1 MLTNVLKSVQM
12 TRGFKKKIRQNNTE
26 NSGFGSNASGRF
38 INKDGLPNVRRTGVN
53 VFNRLSW
60 YHTMLNL
67 STFRFLSYL
76 LISYILVN
84 LAFAMIYYL
93 IGVQHLTGIDKSDP
107 VNEFIDVFFFSSQTF
122 TTVGYGRIAPVGFL
136 ASLVATFEA
145 FLGLLTFAIA
155 TGLFYGRFSRPRA
168 YLRFSDIAVIAPFK
182 QSTALMFRLAPYKNN
197 ALTDADVIVSAAIE
211 VIEDGVRKSNFYRL
225 ETQLS
230 KINTLALNWTVVHK
244 IDENSPFYGFSEDD
258 FKNTDIELII
268 QVRAFDEVF
277 SNTVVQRSS
286 YVTGE
291 IIYGAKFIPMYY
303 PDKGHQS
310 TVLDLDKIN
319 EYQKEDLPVS
329 KGNNE

>member
-1 MLTNVLKSVQM
+1 M
-12 TRGFKKKIRQNNTE
+12 TRGFRKKIRQKNTE

-38 INKDGLPNVRRTGVN
+38 INKDGLPNVQRTGVN

-67 STFRFLSYL
+67 SSFRFISYL
-76 LISYILVN
+76 VVAYILIN
-84 LAFAMIYYL
+84 LVFAMIYYI
-93 IGVQHLTGIDKSDP
+93 IGVEHLTGIDKSDP
-107 VNEFIDVFFFSSQTF
+107 LNEFIDVFFFSSQTF
-122 TTVGYGRIAPVGFL
+122 TTVGYGRIAPVGFM

-168 YLRFSDIAVIAPFK
+168 YLRFSDIAVIAPF
-182 QSTALMFRLAPYKNN
+182 QDAAALMFRLAPYKNN

-211 VIEDGVRKSNFYRL
+211 VIENGVSKSNFYRL
-225 ETQLS
+225 ETHLS

-244 IDENSPFYGFSEDD
+244 IDENSPFYGFSEED
-258 FKNTDIELII
+258 FNATDIELIV

-291 IIYGAKFIPMYY
+291 IIYGARFVPMYY
-303 PDKGHQS
+303 PNKDNQ
-310 TVLDLDKIN
+310 TTILDLDKIN
-319 EYQKEDLPVS
+319 EYQKEELTASVRN
-329 KGNNE
+329 KE